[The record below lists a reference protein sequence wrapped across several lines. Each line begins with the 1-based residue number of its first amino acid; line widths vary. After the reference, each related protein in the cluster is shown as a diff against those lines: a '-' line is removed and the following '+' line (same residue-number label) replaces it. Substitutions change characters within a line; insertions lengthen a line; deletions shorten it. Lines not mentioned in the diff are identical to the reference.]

1 MLGQVTE
8 IYPCTLTFQ
17 VSVQDPVY
25 RGVDVAAR
33 IYLRQGH
40 DPTTVRDRIK
50 DNLAAFFQVSEADGT
65 PNANVDFGFNVRD
78 RDGNPVGEVAWSDV
92 FNVIRD
98 TEGVRKM
105 GDRHGDL
112 MLSGLPADVNLSIQE
127 FPTLGTVTLTDGDTG
142 GLL

>member
-1 MLGQVTE
+1 
-8 IYPCTLTFQ
+8 
-17 VSVQDPVY
+17 
-25 RGVDVAAR
+25 VAAR

-50 DNLAAFFQVSEADGT
+50 DNLAAFFQVSEVDGT

-78 RDGNPVGEVAWSDV
+78 ADGNPVGEVAWSDV